1 MGTGLTHA
9 AAAEQFGRWT
19 ILRETGPAAEL
30 FKLERS
36 MAFSAPTVRVLTVS
50 APTIVLGS
58 SQSFEVVNQAST
70 VDRGVDVVRRRS
82 GGGAVWLDDDL
93 LWVDVFVPAVDHLWD
108 SDIGRSMWW
117 LGDAWVC
124 ALTAVGVSGA
134 VVHKGP
140 MVTSDWS
147 ALVCFAGLGPG
158 EVTIGGKKVVGIS
171 QRRTRAGA
179 LLQCG
184 VVRQWA
190 PSAFLSH
197 LDLDLDRVPDRH
209 RRTGVRPD
217 SAGVGVGA
225 AADDALSY
233 LVTHLP

>member
-1 MGTGLTHA
+1 MGTGLIHA

-19 ILRETGPAAEL
+19 ILRESGSAAEL
-30 FKLERS
+30 FDLDRS
-36 MAFSAPTVRVLTVS
+36 MAFSMPTVRVLTVS

-58 SQSFEVVNQAST
+58 SQSFEVVNQASA
-70 VDRGVDVVRRRS
+70 VDRGIHVVRRRS
-82 GGGAVWLDDDL
+82 GGGAVWLDDDM
-93 LWVDVFVPAVDHLWD
+93 LWVDVFVPANDRLWD
-108 SDIGRSMWW
+108 TDIGRSMWW
-117 LGDAWVC
+117 LGDAWAH
-124 ALTAVGVSGA
+124 ALTAVGVSGT

-140 MVTSDWS
+140 MMTNGWS

-158 EVTIGGKKVVGIS
+158 EVTIDGKKVVGIS
-171 QRRTRAGA
+171 QRRNRAGA

-184 VVRQWA
+184 VVRRWA
-190 PSAFLSH
+190 PTLFFSNLY
-197 LDLDLDRVPDRH
+197 LDRVPDRH
-209 RRTGVRPD
+209 QRNVVRPD

>member
-19 ILRETGPAAEL
+19 ILRETGPATEL
-30 FKLERS
+30 FDLDRS
-36 MAFSAPTVRVLTVS
+36 MTFSAPTVRVLTVS

-58 SQSFEVVNQAST
+58 SQSFEVVNNLR
-70 VDRGVDVVRRRS
+70 RGVDVVRRRS

-108 SDIGRSMWW
+108 CDIGRSMWW
-117 LGDAWVC
+117 LGDAWAH

-140 MVTSDWS
+140 MVTNDWS

-171 QRRTRAGA
+171 QRRNRAGA

-184 VVRQWA
+184 VVRRWA

-197 LDLDLDRVPDRH
+197 LDLDRVPDRH
-209 RRTGVRPD
+209 RRKGVRPD